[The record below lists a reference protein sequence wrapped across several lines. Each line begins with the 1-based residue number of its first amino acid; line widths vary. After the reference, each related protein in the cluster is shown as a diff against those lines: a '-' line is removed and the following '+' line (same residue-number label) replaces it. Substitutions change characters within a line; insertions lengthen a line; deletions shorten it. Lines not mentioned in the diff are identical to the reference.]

1 MYGSLMA
8 CCIKHSLCGE
18 RDRIHWELARDCCA
32 IHHDSSNAVGI
43 HADVFDSQKIDE
55 SGPD

>member
-1 MYGSLMA
+1 MDAL
-8 CCIKHSLCGE
+8 
-18 RDRIHWELARDCCA
+18 IHWELARDCCA

-43 HADVFDSQKIDE
+43 HADVFDSQKIEE